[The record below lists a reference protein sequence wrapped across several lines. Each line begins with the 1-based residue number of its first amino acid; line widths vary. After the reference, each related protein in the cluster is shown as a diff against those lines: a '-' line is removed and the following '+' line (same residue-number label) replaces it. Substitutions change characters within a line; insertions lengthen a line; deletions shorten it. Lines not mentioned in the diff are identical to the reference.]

1 LPVRTLK
8 ITLSAWP
15 LFPGYRMHPCS
26 WLSSAILASVW
37 LATQLDKPGDA
48 RLRSICESRLKQI
61 MIAVH
66 NYHTDNECFPLPF
79 KTNDSGKRIHSWQ
92 MVFCRN
98 LDQQELYDR
107 FKLNEPWVSP
117 HHREAATADE
127 HFAQARLQCP
137 TESGVTSQG
146 SQTSC
151 FAIVG
156 PRSVWQADSMVRLQD
171 ITDRT
176 AGTMCIF
183 ESARSGVH
191 WIEPRDRFVGQI
203 SLNIKAAYGQKNSS
217 DHDSTF
223 VFDDTGLLQ
232 SSVTNVGDGWDGS
245 IFASLNFQRT
255 SKTADCGRRWI
266 AAAKMGGLF

>member
-1 LPVRTLK
+1 
-8 ITLSAWP
+8 
-15 LFPGYRMHPCS
+15 MHPCS

-66 NYHTDNECFPLPF
+66 NYHTDNECFPFPF

-92 MVFCRN
+92 MGFCRH

-107 FKLNEPWVSP
+107 VKLNEPWDSP
-117 HHREAATADE
+117 HHREAAAAAQ
-127 HFAQARLQCP
+127 HFAQTRIKYRAEPGDTNR
-137 TESGVTSQG
+137 G

-156 PRSVWQADSMVRLQD
+156 PRSVWQADSMVRLLD

-176 AGTMCIF
+176 AGTMCLF
-183 ESARSGVH
+183 EPARTST
-191 WIEPRDRFVGQI
+191 
-203 SLNIKAAYGQKNSS
+203 IK
-217 DHDSTF
+217 
-223 VFDDTGLLQ
+223 
-232 SSVTNVGDGWDGS
+232 SVKRRYDGWDGS
-245 IFASLNFQRT
+245 FFACLNFQRT
-255 SKTADCGRRWI
+255 SRTVDCGRRWI
-266 AAAKMGGLF
+266 TAAKMGGLF